1 VVEPVGKVEFPL
13 QLGYLGRL
21 AVMVVENL
29 QGHHV
34 IGARGVVRPVNRR
47 GSAVAES
54 PVDDVAL
61 EPVAGGQ
68 HFHSLGVVDACLPE
82 RGRRPVIW
90 VLRYMSRSS
99 RR

>member
-1 VVEPVGKVEFPL
+1 
-13 QLGYLGRL
+13 
-21 AVMVVENL
+21 
-29 QGHHV
+29 
-34 IGARGVVRPVNRR
+34 
-47 GSAVAES
+47 VAES